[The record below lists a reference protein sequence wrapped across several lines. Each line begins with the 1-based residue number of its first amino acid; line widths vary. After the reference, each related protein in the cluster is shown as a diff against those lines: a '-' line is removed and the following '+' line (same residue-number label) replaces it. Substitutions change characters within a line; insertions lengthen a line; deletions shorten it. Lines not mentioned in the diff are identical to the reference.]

1 MVQILAGE
9 KGEGKTKKLIAM
21 ANEAGKSAN
30 GSVVFV
36 DDDNS
41 RMYDLHYSVRFVDT
55 PKFIMEDPQVFR
67 GFVCGILSQNSDI
80 EKIYID
86 GLNHIVDKVSDAD
99 FVKFIEELEKTSAEA
114 ETDID
119 VYKRQPFSS
128 LQRVDWFLF
137 AKSSLMALNVS

>member
-30 GSVVFV
+30 GSVVFA

-114 ETDID
+114 ETDMIMIISRKQD
-119 VYKRQPFSS
+119 LLPAEVQKY
-128 LQRVDWFLF
+128 LV
-137 AKSSLMALNVS
+137 

>member
-67 GFVCGILSQNSDI
+67 EFVCGILSQKKKKK
-80 EKIYID
+80 KIYID

-114 ETDID
+114 ETDMIMIISRKQD
-119 VYKRQPFSS
+119 LLPAEVQKY
-128 LQRVDWFLF
+128 LV
-137 AKSSLMALNVS
+137 

>member
-9 KGEGKTKKLIAM
+9 KGVGKTKRLIAL
-21 ANEAGKSAN
+21 ANDASKEAN
-30 GSVVFV
+30 GCVVFV

-55 PKFIMEDPQVFR
+55 PRFIMQNTQVFR

-86 GLNHIVDKVSDAD
+86 GLNHIMDKVSEQD
-99 FVKFIEELEKTSAEA
+99 FITFISQLEKISKDA
-114 ETDID
+114 ETDFTMIISR
-119 VYKRQPFSS
+119 KEEELPKELQPYIT
-128 LQRVDWFLF
+128 
-137 AKSSLMALNVS
+137 K

>member
-114 ETDID
+114 ETDMIMIISRKQD
-119 VYKRQPFSS
+119 LLPAEVQKYP
-128 LQRVDWFLF
+128 V
-137 AKSSLMALNVS
+137 